1 MLTFSLESICIL
13 MLKLME
19 NMKICSTSMY
29 KFTVNQDQI
38 NQKAATG
45 TIICWMCASKGKLFS
60 DLILD

>member
-1 MLTFSLESICIL
+1 

-29 KFTVNQDQI
+29 RFTVNQDQI

>member
-1 MLTFSLESICIL
+1 

-45 TIICWMCASKGKLFS
+45 TIICWTCASKGKLFS